1 MLFPTDRKWQTTCL
15 QALAKLQ
22 SQLTVTNQV
31 DDIEEFEEVEDER
44 N

>member
-1 MLFPTDRKWQTTCL
+1 MLFPTDRKWQMTCL

-31 DDIEEFEEVEDER
+31 DDIEEFEEVEDE
-44 N
+44 ND